1 MTRIEI
7 LIHQFY
13 QTMKSKSEYVFD
25 EIKFDTYA
33 QSHILLDVKENN
45 SLSETNRENSQ
56 FNLEKIKI

>member
-1 MTRIEI
+1 
-7 LIHQFY
+7 
-13 QTMKSKSEYVFD
+13 MKSKSEYVFD

-56 FNLEKIKI
+56 FDLGKIKI